1 MRFSSGKQEG
11 KPASCLIRLAALAEC
26 DIDELRASLL
36 KLRIF
41 QLLTMPEKRK
51 KTAPGGI

>member
-26 DIDELRASLL
+26 DIDERRAS
-36 KLRIF
+36 KVENIVTFNR
-41 QLLTMPEKRK
+41 
-51 KTAPGGI
+51 A